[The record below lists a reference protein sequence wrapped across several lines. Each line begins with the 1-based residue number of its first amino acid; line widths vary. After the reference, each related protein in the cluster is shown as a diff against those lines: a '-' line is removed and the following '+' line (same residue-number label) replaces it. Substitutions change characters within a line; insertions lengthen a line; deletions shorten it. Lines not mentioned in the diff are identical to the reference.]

1 MGDIIKLTVVLTIVS
16 VTAALAIAFTNSKT
30 KDRILEQQQ
39 ISEKTALQ
47 QIMPPNSDIS
57 VVNSTCDSCPP
68 QYWIAQKDSQKVYAF
83 KVASRGY
90 AADIQYFV
98 SVTAEGKI
106 MGMKILEQS
115 ETPGLGSRV
124 QESISKKYIWNG
136 FFGKKEEGLNW
147 FTKQFEG
154 IDIKKVIT
162 INKTAGEWHKLG
174 GEQRNNLLT
183 SNEIT
188 AITGSTISTRAV
200 TRGLENQARSYLN
213 AIQGN

>member
-1 MGDIIKLTVVLTIVS
+1 
-16 VTAALAIAFTNSKT
+16 
-30 KDRILEQQQ
+30 
-39 ISEKTALQ
+39 
-47 QIMPPNSDIS
+47 
-57 VVNSTCDSCPP
+57 
-68 QYWIAQKDSQKVYAF
+68 
-83 KVASRGY
+83 
-90 AADIQYFV
+90 
-98 SVTAEGKI
+98 

>member
-1 MGDIIKLTVVLTIVS
+1 MADIIKLTVVLTIVS

-39 ISEKTALQ
+39 IAEKNALQ

-57 VVNSTCDSCPP
+57 EMNSTCTSCPP

-83 KVASRGY
+83 KVVSRGY

-98 SVTAEGKI
+98 SVTADGKVI
-106 MGMKILEQS
+106 GMKILDQS

-147 FTKQFEG
+147 FTRQFEG
-154 IDIKKVIT
+154 IDITKNIK
-162 INKTAGEWHKLG
+162 INKITGEWHKLNKK
-174 GEQRNNLLT
+174 QRSNLLS

-188 AITGSTISTRAV
+188 AITGSTISTKAV
-200 TRGLENQARSYLN
+200 THGLENQARSYLN
-213 AIQGN
+213 ALKVN